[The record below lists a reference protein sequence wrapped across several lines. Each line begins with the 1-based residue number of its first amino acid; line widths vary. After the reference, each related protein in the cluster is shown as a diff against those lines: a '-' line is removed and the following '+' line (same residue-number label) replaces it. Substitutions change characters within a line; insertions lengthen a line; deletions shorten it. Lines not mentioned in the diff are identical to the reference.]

1 LALLRKLKAGDR
13 TGAAAEFAVW
23 DKAHV
28 DGRLVVVA
36 GLTRR
41 RTAEAGLFT
50 DVGVAIA
57 PYH

>member
-1 LALLRKLKAGDR
+1 MLLSRLTPGRVALP
-13 TGAAAEFAVW
+13 EFAVW

-50 DVGVAIA
+50 DVGIAIA